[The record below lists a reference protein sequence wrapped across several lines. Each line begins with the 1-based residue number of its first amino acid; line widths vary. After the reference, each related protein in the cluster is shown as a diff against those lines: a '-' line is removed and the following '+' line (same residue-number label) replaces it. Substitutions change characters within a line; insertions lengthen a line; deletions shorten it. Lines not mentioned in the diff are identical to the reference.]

1 MDHLIKPIVHAG
13 YDVVC
18 FLATTVNSTSA
29 MQDLL
34 ESYKDCMP
42 PAVRALTLLDFD
54 QPKQGFRDAEAS
66 YRNYTE
72 AGFAEADY
80 FILLRPDLILK
91 KNLFSLWDQAKE
103 SVAFPFREW
112 CVYADGRAYGCLGL
126 PKEDCWRVPDT
137 ILALPRRALEFMPKL
152 DLTLS

>member
-42 PAVRALTLLDFD
+42 PAVRALTLLDHLD
-54 QPKQGFRDAEAS
+54 QPERGFHEAQAS
-66 YRNYTE
+66 YRNYIE

-91 KNLFSLWDQAKE
+91 KDLFSLWDQAKE

-112 CVYADGRAYGCLGL
+112 CMEGHTSGCLGR
-126 PKEDCWRVPDT
+126 PAEDCWRVPDT

>member
-1 MDHLIKPIVHAG
+1 
-13 YDVVC
+13 
-18 FLATTVNSTSA
+18 
-29 MQDLL
+29 
-34 ESYKDCMP
+34 MP
-42 PAVRALTLLDFD
+42 PAVRARASFE
-54 QPKQGFRDAEAS
+54 QAKRGFRDAEAI